1 MIGIIGAEIQNEI
14 NNKHEKFT
22 VYDRHQNY
30 RLNLLLQGSCL
41 YWAID
46 ASSPLGPWHT
56 KSAKGLAPISVSWKL
71 SSQFCASWSKSFSLI
86 LRLGWLFPTY

>member
-1 MIGIIGAEIQNEI
+1 MKSIINMKNLQCMTDN
-14 NNKHEKFT
+14 
-22 VYDRHQNY
+22 QNY